1 MIYNQWVGTT
11 NRFLILCHPLFT
23 TTSAPVIHWV
33 IIQHATGIFIEHIWT
48 RPLHLYCQKHQ
59 ILVDYIHS
67 FNSFYI
73 LIIYL
78 KKCKIKGTLTCS
90 GEFLCTFSRAL
101 SL

>member
-67 FNSFYI
+67 FNI
-73 LIIYL
+73 LHFDHIL
-78 KKCKIKGTLTCS
+78 KKFKGTLTCS
-90 GEFLCTFSRAL
+90 GEFL
-101 SL
+101 